1 MKDEKSEQ
9 RKARYTA
16 AMTKVQATYNANV
29 VSCGDCGAKF
39 QKLRDGSPPVALKK
53 HRQSG
58 CGRFAAGVKRKREH
72 DAGTIRA
79 RVKLHDDDL
88 ADEAEL
94 AEEQG
99 LDLIHRDVLFFFL
112 RVVSRRCQ

>member
-39 QKLRDGSPPVALKK
+39 QKLRDGSPPVALTINRSVLTSYSLDFARLAIAL
-53 HRQSG
+53 HRT
-58 CGRFAAGVKRKREH
+58 GR
-72 DAGTIRA
+72 
-79 RVKLHDDDL
+79 
-88 ADEAEL
+88 
-94 AEEQG
+94 
-99 LDLIHRDVLFFFL
+99 
-112 RVVSRRCQ
+112 SP